1 MDVYLNINIAEGV
14 PYTTT
19 HLTEKGAL
27 VSQTEDIIEYLGD
40 QAENSREEWVSCFT
54 HHGVDECDV
63 LFREDI
69 MDWREWTVKEIW
81 KLRDRVH
88 CLTWDHCD
96 VDWMFETNK
105 LVP

>member
-1 MDVYLNINIAEGV
+1 MDVYLNIQIYEGMAH
-14 PYTTT
+14 TSA

-40 QAENSREEWVSCFT
+40 RAEQSRVEWVSCFT

-63 LFREDI
+63 LFRKDV
-69 MDWREWTVKEIW
+69 MNWREWTVEEIW
-81 KLRDRVH
+81 KLRDIIIE
-88 CLTWDHCD
+88 LTWDHCD
-96 VDWMFETNK
+96 VDWAFERSQ